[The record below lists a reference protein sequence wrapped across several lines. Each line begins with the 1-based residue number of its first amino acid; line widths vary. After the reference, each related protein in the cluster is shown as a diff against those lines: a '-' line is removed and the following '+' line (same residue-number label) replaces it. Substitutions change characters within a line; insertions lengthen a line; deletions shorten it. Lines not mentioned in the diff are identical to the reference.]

1 MTNLGYDQAMQLR
14 TALMP
19 IAYFLCTTGLLLS
32 VFRHW
37 NNFHEV
43 LMSMVGIAVIVI
55 LLNGYP
61 IALTT
66 VADGFKTLR
75 EQTTANAPGGQQPTW
90 TQIFDVRFAQ
100 PSWNQIAEKI
110 EIAICQTFKWIGKIA
125 IWLLDWVQSWAFNGL
140 IAISP
145 ILIGALAVQWTQGA
159 GITFLMTSF
168 GIAAWHLGIALVD
181 ILLASISVQLFAGVG
196 IAGGITAATVIS
208 IGLLPIFLGAL
219 VALVI
224 VALALYLAV
233 PLVIGA
239 VLRGSSPLTTA
250 ATSGMQMALTTLGLA
265 SMAGTRIAATSTAVL
280 SRPDSAKVPGES
292 NSGGDGGNGGTGM
305 APRPSMTPT
314 SGGPSGAARRSRTSE
329 ETGETIAEGNVS
341 PAERQTRILANYET
355 ASRGQK
361 TRREKPQRRTTRPK
375 AAPVLAEEEESYL

>member
-1 MTNLGYDQAMQLR
+1 MTDLGYDQAMQLR

-19 IAYFLCTTGLLLS
+19 IAYLLCTTGLLLS

-37 NNFHEV
+37 NNFHEI

-61 IALTT
+61 TALTT

-75 EQTTANAPGGQQPTW
+75 EQTTAGAPGGEQPTW
-90 TQIFDVRFAQ
+90 TQIFDAKFAQ

-110 EIAICQTFKWIGKIA
+110 EIAICQAFKWIGKVS
-125 IWLLDWVQSWAFNGL
+125 IWILDWIQAWAFNGL

-145 ILIGALAVQWTQGA
+145 ILIGGLAVQWTQGA
-159 GITFLMTSF
+159 GITFLITSF

-181 ILLASISVQLFAGVG
+181 ILLASVATQLFAGVG

-208 IGLLPIFLGAL
+208 VGLLPIFLGAL
-219 VALVI
+219 VALVV
-224 VALALYLAV
+224 VALALYAAV
-233 PLVIGA
+233 PFVIGA
-239 VLRGSSPLTTA
+239 ALRGSSPLTIA
-250 ATSGMQMALTTLGLA
+250 ATSGMQMAMTTLGLA
-265 SMAGTRIAATSTAVL
+265 SMAGTRIAATSAA
-280 SRPDSAKVPGES
+280 SRSKPDSTKTPNKS
-292 NSGGDGGNGGTGM
+292 DTGGDGGNESTGM

-314 SGGPSGAARRSRTSE
+314 SGSPSSAAKRSRTSTETE
-329 ETGETIAEGNVS
+329 EAFAQADTS
-341 PAERQTRILANYET
+341 PASRQTQILANYKK

-361 TRREKPQRRTTRPK
+361 PRQEKPQPQRRVPSVH
-375 AAPVLAEEEESYL
+375 VLPEEEEAYI